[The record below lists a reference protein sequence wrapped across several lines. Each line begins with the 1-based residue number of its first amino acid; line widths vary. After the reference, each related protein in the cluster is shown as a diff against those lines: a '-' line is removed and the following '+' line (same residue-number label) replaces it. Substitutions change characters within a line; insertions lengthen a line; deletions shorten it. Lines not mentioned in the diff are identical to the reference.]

1 MQEKISFYKIIKKIG
16 AGGMGEV
23 YLATDERL
31 NRKIALKILP
41 ADVSNDRKKLNRFM
55 QEARL
60 VANLNHPNICTIY
73 EVGETSET
81 PFLAMEL
88 IEGETLTDK
97 IKNSSLG
104 LSEILQ
110 ITTQIADALDE
121 AHQNKIIHRDIKS
134 SNVLIN
140 QRGQAKLLDFGLAK
154 TVADEV
160 FEQDITRAKT
170 EEGMLIGTV
179 QYMSPEHALGK
190 KLDART
196 DLWSLGV
203 LLYEMTCGAMPFKA
217 ATQAGVFDE
226 ILNKPPLAPHELSA
240 EIPAE
245 LEQIILK
252 LLEKDRDLRYQT
264 ASDLRADLKR
274 LRRSLGETSDS
285 GEFFKTSTSE
295 FVKTVKTSETEHS
308 KSNFVKLALTSL
320 IVLFV
325 LGGIIFLVYG
335 LSGVFNP
342 KTSFAEAKSSRLTNL
357 GKVFDAVLSPDG
369 KYAAYVT
376 DDGAKQTLWVKQI
389 TTGSV
394 VQVAAPAE
402 VLYQGLAISPDS
414 SWVYYNFWDKKSVG
428 QIFRVPV
435 LGGNSQKVV
444 FDCMPGISVSPDGN
458 RIVFTR
464 SNDQTK
470 RLELLT
476 ANAVGADEKEIPTKD
491 TFAVNNALWSP
502 DGNSVAYIKSY
513 SDLEKRVLEI
523 VEVDLNGNELKRI
536 WADTDNKYQL
546 NSFAWLPEKRGIVAS
561 LQLIKEFQSQ
571 VWEINYS
578 DGQMK
583 QITKDFNGYN
593 ALSASADGKNLL
605 AVQRDFLASVWNVPI
620 DNSAQAKR
628 LTEGKFEGIGI
639 AFTSENRLLYSSN
652 ISGGFEIWSMNL
664 DGSDK
669 KQLTSDAVFKVTP
682 CAVNPAKLIFFNAVG
697 AESGGVARMDFDGK
711 NFKILDGI
719 WNVFCASDAP
729 RIFYSSSTD
738 GKNAALFYDS
748 VEKNAQKKVTDKPIR
763 SYAVSPNG
771 KFAAYVYWN
780 DAAKSYAAEI
790 IEVETGKI
798 KPFEIPVTAVQKYS
812 DSQFTIRFT
821 PDNKNLSY
829 VNDENGFSNVW
840 LLPLNGEKPKRLTN
854 FNDNYIYTFE
864 WAKDG
869 KSIGAT
875 RVTSTNDAVIFS
887 KEK

>member
-1 MQEKISFYKIIKKIG
+1 MQEKIGFYKIIRKIG

-23 YLATDERL
+23 YLAEDERL

-97 IKNSSLG
+97 IKNNSLS

-203 LLYEMTCGAMPFKA
+203 LLYEMTCGTLPFRA

-226 ILNKPPLAPHELSA
+226 ILNKPPIAPREING

-252 LLEKDRDLRYQT
+252 LLEKDRDLRHQT

-274 LRRSLGETSDS
+274 LRRSLGETADS
-285 GEFFKTSTSE
+285 GEFFKTSTVE
-295 FVKTVKTSETEHS
+295 LGRTFKTSETVKPQGIFIKKALIS
-308 KSNFVKLALTSL
+308 FVVLLVLT
-320 IVLFV
+320 
-325 LGGIIFLVYG
+325 GIIYAVYRI
-335 LSGVFNP
+335 SESS
-342 KTSFAEAKSSRLTNL
+342 KTALSFAEAKSSRLTNL
-357 GKVFDAVLSPDG
+357 GRIYDAVISPDG

-376 DDGAKQTLWVKQI
+376 DDGAKQTLWIKQI

-394 VQVAAPAE
+394 AQIAAPAE
-402 VLYQGLAISPDS
+402 VLYQGLAISPDG

-435 LGGNSQKVV
+435 LGGNPQKVV
-444 FDCMPGISVSPDGN
+444 FDCMPGISISPDGN
-458 RIVFTR
+458 QIVFTR

-470 RLELLT
+470 KLELIT
-476 ANAVGADEKEIPTKD
+476 ANSLGEDEKKLPTND
-491 TFAVNNALWSP
+491 EFGVNSALWSP
-502 DGNSVAYIKSY
+502 DGKSIAYIKSY
-513 SDLEKRVLEI
+513 SDVERRFLEI
-523 VEVDLNGNELKRI
+523 VEVDLNGSEIKKI
-536 WADTDNKYQL
+536 WTDTENKYQL
-546 NSFAWLPEKRGIVAS
+546 NSFAWLPEKKGIVAS
-561 LQLIKEFQSQ
+561 LQPIKEFQSQ
-571 VWEINYS
+571 VWEINYA

-593 ALSASADGKNLL
+593 SLSVSADGKNML
-605 AVQRDFLASVWNVPI
+605 AVQRDFLASVWNVPLE
-620 DNSAQAKR
+620 NSAESKR

-639 AFTSENRLLYSSN
+639 AFTSENRLIYSSN

-669 KQLTSDAVFKVTP
+669 KQLTSDAIFKFTP
-682 CAVNPAKLIFFNAVG
+682 CAVNPEKLIFFNAVG
-697 AESGGVARMDFDGK
+697 SEAGGVARMDFDGK
-711 NFKILDGI
+711 NLKILDGI
-719 WNVFCASDAP
+719 WNIFCASESSK
-729 RIFYSSSTD
+729 IFYLSSLD
-738 GKNAALFYDS
+738 GKNSVLFSDS
-748 VEKNAQKKVTDKPIR
+748 VERNAQKKITDKPIR

-771 KFAAYVYWN
+771 KFAAYIYWN
-780 DAAKSYAAEI
+780 DATRSYGAEV
-790 IEVETGKI
+790 IEVETGKA

-854 FNDNYIYTFE
+854 FNDKYIYTFE
-864 WAKDG
+864 WAKD
-869 KSIGAT
+869 SRSLGAT
-875 RVTSTNDAVIFS
+875 RVTSTNDAIIFF